1 MIHFVY
7 SVPGINQDFY
17 LRVISKINK
26 YLSKIGLG
34 FPLMFNNKRNK
45 IDTDD
50 WPSSSPF
57 TITKNIYEEL
67 LKKEDTRLYHLHEQV
82 KIKFSNKD
90 IFIGH
95 PYFPYTSNEKG
106 VTENALSNKV
116 RPEQIALL
124 TPLHCNIKIN
134 TKHINKKYL
143 DHIDS
148 MFPNIDI
155 LFGIMG
161 EYWWDEWDNSPY
173 SHWKSKMVRIDM
185 AIDTSKYK
193 QVKIGF
199 NKKNQRK
206 FLFIGINDP
215 TKGISFLS
223 KIASNYDYGTFGWIG
238 SGPEI
243 ENVFKESEYRILD
256 SNFMRKIAKK
266 YDFIISPSYGD
277 ANPTTILEGMSWGF
291 PIICTPQ
298 SGYYE
303 TSYRFN
309 IEYSNIKKTIDTL
322 NHIQNLSDQDLINI
336 SNQARKDVE
345 SNYTW
350 KKFTS
355 SIMEN
360 LDI

>member
-7 SVPGINQDFY
+7 SVPEINKSFY
-17 LRVISKINK
+17 IRVLSRINK

-34 FPLMFNNKRNK
+34 LPLIFNKRNK
-45 IDTDD
+45 INTAD
-50 WPSSSPF
+50 WPLRSPF
-57 TITKNIYEEL
+57 TITKNVYEEL
-67 LKKEDTRLYHLHEQV
+67 LKKEKTRLYHLHEKT
-82 KIKFSNKD
+82 KINFSNND

-116 RPEQIALL
+116 KPEQIALL
-124 TPLHCNIKIN
+124 TPLHCNIRIN

-148 MFPNIDI
+148 MLTNIDI

-161 EYWWDEWDNSPY
+161 QYWWDQWDYSPY
-173 SHWKSKMVRIDM
+173 SNWKSKMVRLDM
-185 AIDTSKYK
+185 AIDTSKYER
-193 QVKIGF
+193 VKFKF
-199 NKKNQRK
+199 NKKSQRK

-223 KIASNYDYGTFGWIG
+223 KIASHYDYGTFGWIG
-238 SGPEI
+238 SGSEI
-243 ENVFKESEYRILD
+243 ENVYKESEHRNLD
-256 SNFMRKIAKK
+256 LNFMKKIAKK
-266 YDFIISPSYGD
+266 YDFIISPSLGD

-298 SGYYE
+298 SGYYQ

-309 IEYSNIKKTIDTL
+309 IEHSNIKKTINTL
-322 NHIQNLSDQDLINI
+322 NELQNLSGQDLISI
-336 SNQARKDVE
+336 SNKARKDVE

-355 SIMEN
+355 RIIDN
-360 LDI
+360 LNI